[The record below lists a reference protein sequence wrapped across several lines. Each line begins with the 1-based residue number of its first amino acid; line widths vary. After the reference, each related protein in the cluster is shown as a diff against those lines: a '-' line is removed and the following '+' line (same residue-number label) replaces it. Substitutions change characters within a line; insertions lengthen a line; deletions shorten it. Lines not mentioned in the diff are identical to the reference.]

1 MDETGAFKLFYMSDS
16 SQLCIVGNPT
26 YNGFM
31 NRFPL
36 LLESRATIDP
46 ANKQYKRH
54 AGGSRPTA
62 TFETCYLLAW
72 DRMPGQARN
81 GISKVFSSRIN
92 RITAIVVVKA
102 GWMIIQGP
110 KVVGNLPSANRMLPV
125 LFDAFEGAA

>member
-1 MDETGAFKLFYMSDS
+1 MDETGAFKPFYTSDS
-16 SQLCIVGNPT
+16 SQLCIVENPT

-31 NRFPL
+31 NRFHF

-62 TFETCYLLAW
+62 TLETCYLLAW
-72 DRMPGQARN
+72 DRIPAQARN
-81 GISKVFSSRIN
+81 DVSRIFFG
-92 RITAIVVVKA
+92 RINGMTAVVVVKA

-110 KVVGNLPSANRMLPV
+110 EVVGNLPSATRMLPA